1 MNRQDFANGC
11 ILPVNN
17 RSRSMKYF
25 FSISVCLLIFAACE
39 NDINEVNQFFS
50 KEETSVETAKGIE
63 MLYSDSSI
71 LRMRIASPILIRHLD
86 NRQPWQEFPDGFTVD
101 FFDENGK
108 VTGSLSAKYATR
120 QENENKFITRDS
132 VVWESL
138 KGERLESEEL
148 IWDEAADKVHTDK
161 FVILRRPSEIVYGH
175 GFEANQ
181 EFTRWTI
188 RAIEGRLK
196 ANGLTRDFKN

>member
-1 MNRQDFANGC
+1 MKHQGFANDC
-11 ILPVNN
+11 ILPAEI
-17 RSRSMKYF
+17 RSRIMKYF
-25 FSISVCLLIFAACE
+25 FGISFCLLFFAACE
-39 NDINEVNQFFS
+39 NDINEVDQFFS
-50 KEETSVETAKGIE
+50 KEETSVETAKDIE
-63 MLYSDSSI
+63 MLYSDSAI
-71 LRMRIASPILIRHLD
+71 LRMRIISPMLIRHLD
-86 NRQPWQEFPDGFTVD
+86 NRQPWQEFPEGLTVD

-120 QENENKFITRDS
+120 QENDNKFITRDS

-161 FVILRRPSEIVYGH
+161 FVILRRPDEIVYGH
-175 GFEANQ
+175 GFEANK

-196 ANGLTRDFKN
+196 ATGLTRDFKN